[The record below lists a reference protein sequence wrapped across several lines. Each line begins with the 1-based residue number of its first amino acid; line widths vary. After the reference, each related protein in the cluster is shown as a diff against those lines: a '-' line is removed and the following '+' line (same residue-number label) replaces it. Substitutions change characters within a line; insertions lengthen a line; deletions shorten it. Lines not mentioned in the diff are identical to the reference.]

1 MNMKKLILSLSIVGL
16 TMGVYA
22 QKSEVAEAKKSW
34 DLFQAMNR
42 TNNLKKN
49 LDILN
54 KGLASTDNA
63 IANEKTK
70 ENLDAWAIRA
80 SISSA
85 IAVLDTVNAQNSEAK
100 QKIAEEALAK
110 AKSLDKKKEKKDD
123 LNNAEINIANAL
135 QTRGV
140 KAYNRKDFSTAYKIF
155 EEITQKNPQDTS
167 MYLNAGVAAKQAG
180 NYEGAIKNFKKVI
193 SFNVPETKNIY
204 LEVINMELVNRKDT
218 TAGMALIDEALKK
231 YPDDPDFVGTQT
243 DIYIVRGQIE
253 KSQGSLAKLIA
264 KDPKKAIYQFLMG
277 ETYYKQALNVQGERQ
292 KVDAKKVKEYNAL
305 TAKMAALIDQSLPYY
320 KKSQELDPKAPHT
333 LEALK
338 QIYAFKNDTKSYE
351 ETKKLLDALQK
362 Q

>member
-1 MNMKKLILSLSIVGL
+1 MKKLILSIGIMSLSVL
-16 TMGVYA
+16 TYA
-22 QKSEVAEAKKSW
+22 QKSEVSEAKKSW

-42 TNNLKKN
+42 ANNLKKN

-54 KGLASTDNA
+54 KGLTNTSNA

-70 ENLDAWAIRA
+70 DNLDAWTLRA
-80 SISSA
+80 SMSSA
-85 IAVLDTVNAQNSEAK
+85 IAVLDTLNAQNSEAK

-110 AKSLDKKKEKKDD
+110 AKSLDKKNEKKDD
-123 LNNAEINIANAL
+123 LANAEINIANAI
-135 QTRGV
+135 QTRGI
-140 KAYNRKDFSTAYKIF
+140 KAYNSKDFATAYKIF
-155 EEITQKNPQDTS
+155 TQITEKNPTDTS

-193 SFNVPETKNIY
+193 SFNVPETKNLY
-204 LEVINMELVNRKDT
+204 LETINMELVNRKDT
-218 TAGMALIDEALKK
+218 TAGLALIDEALKK
-231 YPDDPDFVGTQT
+231 FPDDPDFVGTQT
-243 DIYIVRGQIE
+243 DIYIVRGEIE
-253 KSQGSLAKLIA
+253 KSQESLGKLIA
-264 KDPKKAIYQFLMG
+264 KDPKKAIYQFLLG

-292 KVDAKKVKEYNAL
+292 KLDAKKVKEYNAL
-305 TAKMAALIDQSLPYY
+305 TAKMTALIDKSLPYY
-320 KKSQELDPKAPHT
+320 KKAQELDPKATHT